1 MYYTGFADEAAAGID
16 GQIEVTK
23 ALGWKFI
30 EARQI
35 DGTNIHDLPEEKFE
49 EVCGK
54 LADAGIG
61 VNCFGSTVANWGWEP
76 LNDEHFEKTKAQLER
91 ALVRMKKLN
100 CTMLRGMSF
109 KAQWERPA
117 FDPEVEKQVFAKVR
131 VLVKMCQD
139 AGVEYLHENCN
150 NYGGQS
156 WKHTLKLIENVP
168 GLKLIFDTGNP
179 VLNFDRS
186 EGDALVHMQDSWEFY
201 SHVKEFIRYVHIKDG
216 FCTEKRIGFSA
227 AKYTFAG
234 EGDGKVRQIVGDLLK
249 NGYDG
254 GFSMEPHMGSVFHD
268 AEGKRDE
275 AKCKAIYVE
284 YGRRFEKLV
293 QELKGSCK

>member
-1 MYYTGFADEAAAGID
+1 MYFTGFADEASPSID
-16 GQIEVTK
+16 GQIEVTR
-23 ALGWKFI
+23 ALGWKNI

-35 DGTNIHDLPEEKFE
+35 NGVNLHDVTEEVFE

-54 LADAGIG
+54 LADAGIS
-61 VNCFGSTVANWGWEP
+61 VNCFGSCVANWGWEP
-76 LNDEHFEKTKAQLER
+76 LDNDHFNKTRQQLER
-91 ALVRMKKLN
+91 AIVRMKKLN

-117 FDPEVEKQVFAKVR
+117 WDAEVEKHVFAKVGT
-131 VLVKMCQD
+131 LVKICQD

-156 WKHTLKLIENVP
+156 WKHTLKLLENVP

-186 EGDALVHMQDSWEFY
+186 KGDELVDMQDSFEFY
-201 SHVKEFIRYVHIKDG
+201 SNVKEFIRYVHIKDG
-216 FCTEKRIGFSA
+216 VCTQKKVGFSEA
-227 AKYTFAG
+227 RYTFAG
-234 EGDGKVRQIVGDLLK
+234 EGNGRVREIVADLLK

-268 AEGKRDE
+268 TEGGAAEEKRKE
-275 AKCKAIYVE
+275 IYIE
-284 YGRRFEKLV
+284 YGRRFEKLIE
-293 QELKGSCK
+293 ELSPVK

>member
-1 MYYTGFADEAAAGID
+1 MYFTGFADEASSTID

-35 DGTNIHDLPEEKFE
+35 NGINLHDVTEEVFE

-61 VNCFGSTVANWGWEP
+61 INWFGSAVANWGWDP
-76 LNDEHFEKTKAQLER
+76 MDDDHFEQTKKQLER

-117 FDPEVEKQVFAKVR
+117 WDPEVEKQVFPKVTT
-131 VLVKMCQD
+131 LVKMCQD

-156 WKHTLKLIENVP
+156 WKHTLKLVENVP

-186 EGDALVHMQDSWEFY
+186 EGDALEHMQDSFVFY
-201 SHVKEFIRYVHIKDG
+201 SNVKEFIRYVHIKDAV
-216 FCTEKRIGFSA
+216 CTEKKIGFSS

-234 EGDGKVRQIVGDLLK
+234 EGNGKVREVVGDLLK

-254 GFSMEPHMGSVFHD
+254 GFSMEPHMGYVFHD
-268 AEGKRDE
+268 TGDGSAEDKRKE
-275 AKCKAIYVE
+275 IYVE
-284 YGRRFEKLV
+284 YGRRFEKLIE
-293 QELKGSCK
+293 ELSPVK

>member
-1 MYYTGFADEAAAGID
+1 MYFTGFADEASKSIE

-35 DGTNIHDLPEEKFE
+35 DGTNLHDVSE
-49 EVCGK
+49 EVFEDVCCK

-61 VNCFGSTVANWGWEP
+61 VNCFGSCVANWGWEP
-76 LNDEHFEKTKAQLER
+76 MDDDHFEQTKKQLER
-91 ALVRMKKLN
+91 AIVRMKKLN

-117 FDPEVEKQVFAKVR
+117 WDPEVEKHVFSKVNT
-131 VLVKMCQD
+131 LVKMCQD

-156 WKHTLKLIENVP
+156 WKHTLKLLENVP

-186 EGDALVHMQDSWEFY
+186 EGDALEKMQDSFVFY
-201 SHVKEFIRYVHIKDG
+201 SNVKDFIRYVHIKDG
-216 FCTEKRIGFSA
+216 VCTEKKIGFSSA
-227 AKYTFAG
+227 RYTFAG

-254 GFSMEPHMGSVFHD
+254 GFSMEPHMGYVFHD
-268 AEGKRDE
+268 TENGNAEDQRKE
-275 AKCKAIYVE
+275 IYIE

-293 QELKGSCK
+293 EELSPVK

>member
-1 MYYTGFADEAAAGID
+1 MYFTGFADEASGSIE

-23 ALGWKFI
+23 ALGWRFI

-35 DGTNIHDLPEEKFE
+35 NGTNLHDVTE
-49 EVCGK
+49 EVFEDVCAQ
-54 LADAGIG
+54 LADAGIA
-61 VNCFGSTVANWGWEP
+61 VNCFGSCVANWGWEP
-76 LNDEHFEKTKAQLER
+76 LNDEHFEQTKKQLER
-91 ALVRMKKLN
+91 AIVRMKKLN

-117 FDPEVEKQVFAKVR
+117 WDPEVEKHVFSKLN

-156 WKHTLKLIENVP
+156 WKHTLKLLENVP
-168 GLKLIFDTGNP
+168 GLRLIFDTGNP

-186 EGDALVHMQDSWEFY
+186 QGDELVSMQDSFVFY
-201 SHVKEFIRYVHIKDG
+201 SNVKEFIRYVHIKDG
-216 FCTEKRIGFSA
+216 ICTEKKVGFSS

-234 EGDGKVRQIVGDLLK
+234 EGHGKVREIVADLLK

-268 AEGKRDE
+268 TDNGSAEDKRKE
-275 AKCKAIYVE
+275 IYIE
-284 YGRRFEKLV
+284 YGRRFEKLIE
-293 QELKGSCK
+293 ELSPVK